1 VPEGQQGKGYRKQ
14 QNSKTTQL
22 SARAAVGYSSKAHDV
37 LIAVWWVN
45 TNRQLPPV
53 FTKLLSQESQY
64 DQSLRVMTRYM
75 FTKRIIFWALVL
87 RV

>member
-1 VPEGQQGKGYRKQ
+1 
-14 QNSKTTQL
+14 
-22 SARAAVGYSSKAHDV
+22 
-37 LIAVWWVN
+37 VN

-75 FTKRIIFWALVL
+75 FTKKDNLLGISASFLKEEMRY
-87 RV
+87 RNPE

>member
-1 VPEGQQGKGYRKQ
+1 
-14 QNSKTTQL
+14 
-22 SARAAVGYSSKAHDV
+22 V
-37 LIAVWWVN
+37 LCAVWWVN

-75 FTKRIIFWALVL
+75 FTKKDNLLGISASFLKEEMRYRNPELSL
-87 RV
+87 N